1 MNEQNEG
8 KPFYKRNWFWIMI
21 LSIFIIVSATT
32 YIANFSF
39 YQGKADSTVVSQKKT
54 KKTVADLSLS
64 DKYNELKTGKTGY
77 SKKEVIQL
85 LGEPTSIQQIDDTSQ
100 VASLIWNKMDNGKSI
115 VIQVTFEKG
124 KASAKSIRGLDI
136 DRKQLLTKKDYNKL
150 QNGDNYNRVLNVLGD
165 TDDYSDTNGIKT
177 LIYESDLSEAD
188 PTYDATIKIEIA
200 NDKVISLEQQNLK

>member
-39 YQGKADSTVVSQKKT
+39 YQGKADSTVVSKKKT
-54 KKTVADLSLS
+54 KKTVKDLSLAE
-64 DKYNELKTGKTGY
+64 KYNDLKTGY

-85 LGEPTSIQQIDDTSQ
+85 LGQPTSIQQIDDTNQ
-100 VASLIWNKMDNGKSI
+100 IIDFTWDKIDNGKSI
-115 VIQVTFEKG
+115 IIQVTFEKS
-124 KASAKSIRGLDI
+124 KASAKSIQGLDI

-150 QNGDNYNRVLNVLGD
+150 QNGDNYNRVLDVLGD
-165 TDDYSDTNGIKT
+165 PDDYSDTNGIKT
-177 LIYESDLSEAD
+177 LIYESDLAEAD

-200 NDKVISLEQQNLK
+200 NNKVISLEQQNLK

>member
-39 YQGKADSTVVSQKKT
+39 YQGKADSTVVSKKKT
-54 KKTVADLSLS
+54 KKTVKDLSLAE
-64 DKYNELKTGKTGY
+64 KYNDLKTGY

-85 LGEPTSIQQIDDTSQ
+85 LGQPTSIQQIDDTNQ
-100 VASLIWNKMDNGKSI
+100 IIDFTWDKIDNGKSI
-115 VIQVTFEKG
+115 IIQVTFEKS
-124 KASAKSIRGLDI
+124 KASAKSIQGLDI

-150 QNGDNYNRVLNVLGD
+150 QNGDNYNRVLDVLGD
-165 TDDYSDTNGIKT
+165 PDDYSDTNGIKT
-177 LIYESDLSEAD
+177 LIYESDLAKAD

-200 NDKVISLEQQNLK
+200 NNKVISLEQQNLK